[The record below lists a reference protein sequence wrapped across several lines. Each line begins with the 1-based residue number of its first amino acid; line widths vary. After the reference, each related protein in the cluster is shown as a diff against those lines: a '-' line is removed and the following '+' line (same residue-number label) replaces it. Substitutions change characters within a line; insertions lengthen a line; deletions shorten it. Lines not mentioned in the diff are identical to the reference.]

1 MAGEQDASDDERAY
15 RGLFGAFPYA
25 FRVSDSRLYRSYVVI
40 GGLLATLTA
49 LAFAVSVMV
58 QLGNSVGTPGG
69 VFTFSRAFIIFV
81 GALVFAPLVAPVLY
95 FARRRRIQ
103 GAGLD
108 GRYDLAMG
116 IAGYAFIFA
125 LYVGLVISIPE
136 CYNFG
141 DEVTCRDPASGLFAP
156 VIRVLYAL
164 PSITGLVPPTLAG
177 LAIVAVDR
185 LFR

>member
-1 MAGEQDASDDERAY
+1 MTDAGTGDDEATY
-15 RGLFGAFPYA
+15 RGLLGAFPYA
-25 FRVSDSRLYRSYVVI
+25 LRSSDSRLYRSYVVI
-40 GGLLATLTA
+40 GGLLALLTA

-58 QLGNSVGTPGG
+58 QLGNSAGTPGG

-103 GAGLD
+103 GGDLD

-116 IAGYAFIFA
+116 VAGYAFIFA

-141 DEVTCRDPASGLFAP
+141 DQVTCRDPPSGLLAP

-164 PSITGLVPPTLAG
+164 PPIAGLVPPTLAG
-177 LAIVAVDR
+177 LAIAVVDR
-185 LFR
+185 VLR